1 MLVVAQMLV
10 LLFILAIVY
19 LLIRS
24 MPNPIKVGVSAYFII
39 SIIAFAWLFLNTDN
53 VELTR
58 VLSGLII
65 AGLII
70 VAVYRLFL
78 FFGHL
83 ENWQKIILI
92 FASLVNGII
101 LFLIMQ
107 MLFNVIFIELGA

>member
-1 MLVVAQMLV
+1 MLAVAQILV

-19 LLIRS
+19 LLIRK
-24 MPNPIKVGVSAYFII
+24 MPNSIKVGVSAYFITSI
-39 SIIAFAWLFLNTDN
+39 SVFAWLFLNTDN

-65 AGLII
+65 AGVII

-92 FASLVNGII
+92 FASLVNGVI
-101 LFLIMQ
+101 LFLILQ
-107 MLFNVIFIELGA
+107 MLFNVIFIEMGA